1 MKFDQQWQ
9 TSFRQRMRRFADR
22 RPGRPD
28 ETAVSI
34 KVRVSSGCFHR
45 EHSPRAYEIID
56 GLLSS
61 TATPK
66 EAGYEEHES
75 GPELLVWIGLG
86 TSVISLAASVVALVT
101 AIVQARS
108 AGVRKGDK
116 PREPLEIIVRRI
128 EDGREVHEEVVLR
141 VGHRERA
148 DRRRIGRELN
158 KAVSRLI
165 RDK

>member
-1 MKFDQQWQ
+1 MTFDQQWQ
-9 TSFRQRMRRFADR
+9 RSFRQRMRRFADW

-45 EHSPRAYEIID
+45 EHSPRAYAIID
-56 GLLSS
+56 ELLSK
-61 TATPK
+61 TATT
-66 EAGYEEHES
+66 EEVGYEEHES

-86 TSVISLAASVVALVT
+86 TGIISLAASVVALVT

-108 AGVRKGDK
+108 TGGRKGDS
-116 PREPLEIIVRRI
+116 PREPLEIVVRQI
-128 EDGREVHEEVVLR
+128 KDDREVHEEVVLR
-141 VGHRERA
+141 VSYKEPA

-158 KAVSRLI
+158 KAVRRLI
-165 RDK
+165 KDK